1 MRQVMYMTVLASV
14 VLIAAPAAR
23 TQEPVPL
30 PNRQVEKAAAEQVR
44 IGRVM
49 VSAGMTVEVR
59 LKKGKKIRGR
69 VSRVTQNE
77 LELQTLAGDRI
88 EERKITPS
96 DVKSLK
102 RLDPDENRTARYMA
116 AGMGTG
122 LATLTVIILAA
133 VGAL

>member
-116 AGMGTG
+116 AGIGAG